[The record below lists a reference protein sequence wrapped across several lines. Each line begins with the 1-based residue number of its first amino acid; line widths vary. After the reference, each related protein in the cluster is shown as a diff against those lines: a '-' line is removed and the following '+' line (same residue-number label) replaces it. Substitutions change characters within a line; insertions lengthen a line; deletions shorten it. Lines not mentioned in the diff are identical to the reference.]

1 MLTIPGA
8 TATTFD
14 AELGVQRGE
23 GAGEGR
29 HAGFGRAV
37 QRLIEQGEL
46 RSEEGDVED
55 YADGGVA
62 VATAGSIG
70 GESGPGGGARYLVV
84 NRETCAAHECGEVDV
99 DGLVARAFRV
109 GLEVRPGLG
118 FSVRIGWLAAGAG
131 GFHANVPVHRCR
143 HRCTSNQPS

>member
-1 MLTIPGA
+1 MLTMPGA

-23 GAGEGR
+23 GAGFGR

-37 QRLIEQGEL
+37 QRLVEQGKL
-46 RSEEGDVED
+46 RSKGGDVED
-55 YADGGVA
+55 YADGGGVA

-70 GESGPGGGARYLVV
+70 GGSGPGGGARYLVV
-84 NRETCAAHECGEVDV
+84 NRETCAAYECGEVDV

-109 GLEVRPGLG
+109 GPEVRSGLG
-118 FSVRIGWLAAGAG
+118 FSVRIGW
-131 GFHANVPVHRCR
+131 
-143 HRCTSNQPS
+143 S